1 MNSLSRVSQTTKKRK
16 AERKSA
22 QGVGTG
28 GGRREGV
35 SVLLKEHTEPYFTL
49 AHLHNFHQDC
59 PVRIVQVNSVR
70 EIPILCHH
78 GSQQSNDII
87 TFSHIVVTSLVTHCK
102 LSEEVKR
109 KLKVSQA
116 GLAELKGTC
125 YIS

>member
-1 MNSLSRVSQTTKKRK
+1 MFPKLQKR
-16 AERKSA
+16 ERLRGNLHKVY
-22 QGVGTG
+22 GRGG
-28 GGRREGV
+28 GGRGV
-35 SVLLKEHTEPYFTL
+35 SVPLKEHTEPYFTL

-70 EIPILCHH
+70 EIPTLCHH

-109 KLKVSQA
+109 KLKVPQA

>member
-1 MNSLSRVSQTTKKRK
+1 MDGDG
-16 AERKSA
+16 
-22 QGVGTG
+22 GV
-28 GGRREGV
+28 GRREGGQCPFEGTYGT
-35 SVLLKEHTEPYFTL
+35 LLNSYFTL

-109 KLKVSQA
+109 KLKVPSSFKQ
-116 GLAELKGTC
+116 GLLN
-125 YIS
+125 